1 MERYDKYKDSG
12 FDWIGEIPE
21 HWEVKKIKYLIED
34 HSGNGFPNSEQGKSD
49 LEFPFYKVSDIN
61 QNTMFVNKANNY
73 VSSDTVEK
81 NKWNIIPKHSVIA
94 AKIGEALRKNHRK
107 ISKRDCLID
116 NNCIGIEPIG
126 IDYKFNFYFQ
136 SLIDFD
142 WFVNPGAVPS
152 LSVEKY
158 KQFKVAIPKDIKEQT
173 AIANYLD
180 KKTAEIDELIS
191 KKEQLF
197 KLYEEEKTA
206 IINQAVTKGINPDV
220 KLKDS
225 GIDWLGEIPEHWEV
239 KKLKYLVDLIT
250 EKCNG
255 DLQKVGL
262 ENIESNSGNFIKTD
276 SEFQGDGIKFINGD
290 ILYGKLRPYLAK
302 VLLCEFQGAAVGDF
316 FVLRT
321 KENYLS
327 EFIKYR
333 LLSTSFTQI
342 SNSSTYGA
350 KMPRVSWE
358 FMAHLYFALPKEE
371 EQNAI
376 VKFIE
381 TELSRINTKT
391 EKISRLIELLVEYKQ
406 SLISEVV
413 TGKIKVI
420 KEKVL

>member
-1 MERYDKYKDSG
+1 MERYEKYKDSG

-21 HWEVKKIKYLIED
+21 NWEVKKIKYLIED
-34 HSGNGFPNSEQGKSD
+34 HSGNGFPNSEQGKNG

-61 QNTMFVNKANNY
+61 QNTMFVDRANNY
-73 VSSDTVEK
+73 VSAETVEK
-81 NKWNIIPKHSVIA
+81 NKWNIVPKNSVIA

-107 ISKRDCLID
+107 ISIKDCLID
-116 NNCIGIEPIG
+116 NNCIGLEPKG

-158 KQFKVAIPKDIKEQT
+158 KQFKVVVPKDVKEQT

-180 KKTAEIDELIS
+180 HKTAEIDQLIAQKKKLLELY
-191 KKEQLF
+191 K
-197 KLYEEEKTA
+197 EEKIA

-220 KLKDS
+220 RLKDT

-239 KKLKYLVDLIT
+239 KKLKYVVDLIT
-250 EKCNG
+250 GKSNG

-262 ENIESNSGNFIKTD
+262 ENIESNSGNFIDTN
-276 SEFQGDGIKFINGD
+276 SEFQGDGIKFIIGD

-302 VLLCEFQGAAVGDF
+302 VLKCEFEGAAVGDF

-327 EFIKYR
+327 EFIKFR
-333 LLSTSFTQI
+333 LLSTSFTEI

-350 KMPRVSWE
+350 KMPRVNWE
-358 FMAHLYFALPKEE
+358 FMAHLYFALPNKV
-371 EQNAI
+371 EQTIA
-376 VKFIE
+376 VQYIE
-381 TELSRINTKT
+381 TETAKINIKAEKTK
-391 EKISRLIELLVEYKQ
+391 KLIELLGDYKQ

-413 TGKIKVI
+413 TGKVKV
-420 KEKVL
+420 V